1 MQRVEIEEASAGD
14 LVAVAGFDDVNIG
27 ETIACPDEPTALP
40 LIKVDEPTLQMT
52 FVVNDSPFAGKEGKF
67 VTSRQVRDR
76 LQRELLT
83 NGASGGRHGFARSFR
98 VAVVENS
105 ILEF

>member
-1 MQRVEIEEASAGD
+1 M
-14 LVAVAGFDDVNIG
+14 VAVAGFDDVNIG
-27 ETIACPDEPTALP
+27 ETIACPDEPKALP

-83 NGASGGRHGFARSFR
+83 NVALRVEDTDSPDRFAVGGRGGAPRPDRNHAPGG
-98 VAVVENS
+98 
-105 ILEF
+105 L